1 MGGTPQR
8 GRFVTFEGPDG
19 SGKSTQAAR
28 LAAAFEARGVNVL
41 LTREPGGTLLG
52 ERVREILLDRAG
64 GHHSPRA
71 DALLFNAARAQLVD
85 EVIEPA
91 LARGAVVV
99 CDRYADSTLAY
110 QGRGSG
116 LPLGQLAPIGEFA
129 TRGLRP
135 DLTILLDLPVA
146 AGLARRVAGAPEGMT
161 RFESADA
168 FDTAFHE
175 RVRAGFLELARAEPG
190 RWRVVDADRDPEAI
204 AGDVLAL
211 AWALLGFGDR
221 SI

>member
-1 MGGTPQR
+1 MGGTQQR

-28 LAAAFEARGVNVL
+28 LAAALEARGVNVV
-41 LTREPGGTLLG
+41 LTREPGGTVLG
-52 ERVREILLDRAG
+52 ERVRAILLDGAG
-64 GHHSPRA
+64 GRHSPRA

-91 LARGAVVV
+91 LAGGAVVI

-116 LPLGQLAPIGEFA
+116 LPLDQLAEIGGFA
-129 TRGLRP
+129 TRGLEP
-135 DLTILLDLPVA
+135 DLTILLDLQVA
-146 AGLARRVAGAPEGMT
+146 AGLARRIAGEPEGMT

-168 FDTAFHE
+168 FDAAFHE
-175 RVRAGFLELARAEPG
+175 RVRAGFLDLARAEPA

-204 AGDVLAL
+204 AVDVLAL
-211 AWALLGFGDR
+211 ALTLLGSADR
-221 SI
+221 PA